1 MSTDE
6 RAQADRPLQ
15 ATAGVDANARRLV
28 WDLPLRIFHWSL
40 AIAVAGSF
48 ATHWIGT
55 TAFAWHVRFGYATL
69 VLLAFRLAWG
79 FVGPAHARFTDFVRG
94 PGAAWAY
101 VRGLFGATPVHVA
114 GHNPLG
120 GWMVLALLAL
130 LAVQAVTGLYANDE
144 IVNAGPLYGYV
155 DDARSDEISRLHRQL
170 SDWILIAAALHVAAA
185 LWYLVVRR
193 ENLIGAMITGYKR
206 GVPSHA
212 GIDGHRA
219 WLAIALAAAAAATL
233 WWVVS
238 TAPEYS
244 LILF

>member
-1 MSTDE
+1 MAPVE
-6 RAQADRPLQ
+6 HAAPEP
-15 ATAGVDANARRLV
+15 ATAGDANAPGWRLV
-28 WDLPLRIFHWSL
+28 WDVPLRVFHWAL
-40 AIAVAGSF
+40 AFAIAGSF

-79 FVGPAHARFTDFVRG
+79 FVGPARARFADFVRG
-94 PGAAWAY
+94 PRAAWTYA
-101 VRGLFGATPVHVA
+101 RGLFRGPKAHVA

-120 GWMVLALLAL
+120 GWMVLAMLLL
-130 LAVQAVTGLYANDE
+130 IAVQAVAGLYANDE

-155 DDARSDEISRLHRQL
+155 DDARSDLLSRWHRRL
-170 SDWILIAAALHVAAA
+170 SDWILVAIGLHVAAA

-193 ENLIGAMITGYKR
+193 ENLIAAMVTGYKP
-206 GVPSHA
+206 GLPPA
-212 GIDGHRA
+212 AAIAGHRT
-219 WLAIALAAAAAATL
+219 WLAIAIVAAASGAL
-233 WWVVS
+233 WWIVD